1 METMDTLQRRISTA
15 HDLHSLVRTMKVFAA
30 VNIRHLEK
38 AVTSLA
44 DAQRTIELGLR
55 VVLSSEAAKF
65 SGSRHARRPRHGIVI
80 FGTDQGMCG
89 PLNDQIVDHTVDW
102 VEQEIDIDH
111 PEAVLVV
118 GSRVETRLLDS
129 RLNPSDV
136 LSTPSSIRGITPLV
150 QDLLVRI
157 ERWNTEERIDSVTVF
172 HCEHES
178 RSGYHP
184 RHFRLLPLDREW
196 LARIRETEWPT
207 RMLPTFTMPADQ
219 LLSSLVRQYL
229 FMSLY
234 RSCAESMASEN
245 ASRLAAMRG
254 AEKNVGERI
263 DELTG
268 RFHQL
273 RQMTITEELL
283 DIASGFEALADNP

>member
-1 METMDTLQRRISTA
+1 METMDTLQRRINTA

-38 AVTSLA
+38 AVSSLA

-55 VVLSSEAAKF
+55 VVLSSEARF
-65 SGSRHARRPRHGIVI
+65 FGSRHARQPRHGIVI

-89 PLNDQIVDHTVDW
+89 PLNDQIVEHTLQWIEDT
-102 VEQEIDIDH
+102 EELTLPD
-111 PEAVLVV
+111 AVAVV

-129 RLNPSDV
+129 PLTPSEV
-136 LSTPSSIRGITPLV
+136 LSTPSSTGGITPLV

-157 ERWNTEERIDSVTVF
+157 ERWNTDKRIDSVTVF

-184 RHFRLLPLDREW
+184 RHFRLLPLDKQW

-207 RMLPTFTMPADQ
+207 KMAPTFTMPADQ
-219 LLSSLVRQYL
+219 LFSALVRQYL

-234 RSCAESMASEN
+234 RACAESMASEN

-254 AEKNVGERI
+254 AEKNIGDRI
-263 DELTG
+263 DDLTG
-268 RFHQL
+268 HFHQL

>member
-1 METMDTLQRRISTA
+1 METMNTLQRRINTA

-38 AVTSLA
+38 AVASLA

-55 VVLSSEAAKF
+55 VVLSSEAARF
-65 SGSRHARRPRHGIVI
+65 IASPHARHPRHRFVI

-89 PLNDQIVDHTVDW
+89 ALNDQIVDYMGNW
-102 VEQEIDIDH
+102 VEHNTDVDH
-111 PEAVLVV
+111 PEAVLVI
-118 GSRVETRLLDS
+118 GSRAATRLLDS
-129 RLNPSDV
+129 PLTPSEV
-136 LSTPSSIRGITPLV
+136 LSTPNSTGGITPLV

-157 ERWNTEERIDSVTVF
+157 ERWNTEEQIDSVTVF

-184 RHFRLLPLDREW
+184 RHFQLLPLDKVW
-196 LARIRETEWPT
+196 LASIRATAWPT
-207 RMLPTFTMPADQ
+207 RMLPTFTMPANR
-219 LLSSLVRQYL
+219 LFSSLVRQYL

-234 RSCAESMASEN
+234 RACAESMASEN

-254 AEKNVGERI
+254 AENNVGDRI
-263 DELTG
+263 IELTS

-283 DIASGFEALADNP
+283 DITSGFEALG

>member
-1 METMDTLQRRISTA
+1 METMDTLQRRINTA
-15 HDLHSLVRTMKVFAA
+15 HELHSLVRTMKVFAA

-38 AVTSLA
+38 AVKSLA

-55 VVLSSEAAKF
+55 VVLSSEEARF
-65 SGSRHARRPRHGIVI
+65 FPNREPRHPRHGIVI

-89 PLNDQIVDHTVDW
+89 PLNDQIVGYTLRW
-102 VEQEIDIDH
+102 MEATQLPA

-129 RLNPSDV
+129 PLTPSEV
-136 LSTPSSIRGITPLV
+136 LTTPSSTGGITPLV
-150 QDLLVRI
+150 QDLLVKI
-157 ERWNTEERIDSVTVF
+157 ERWNTAERIDSITVF

-196 LARIRETEWPT
+196 LAHVRATQWPS
-207 RMLPTFTMPADQ
+207 RMVPAFSMPPAQ
-219 LLSSLVRQYL
+219 LFSSLVKQYL

-234 RSCAESMASEN
+234 RACAESMASEN

-254 AEKNVGERI
+254 AEKNIGDRI

-283 DIASGFEALADNP
+283 DIASGFEALADNR